1 MKMKRMKNVKE
12 RKKKTKKKKK
22 KEEEEE
28 EDRLWLRRKASVLLS
43 EGRWFDSLGA
53 SIPSGYECEYE
64 LL

>member
-12 RKKKTKKKKK
+12 RKKKTKKK

-43 EGRWFDSLGA
+43 EGRWFDSPGA